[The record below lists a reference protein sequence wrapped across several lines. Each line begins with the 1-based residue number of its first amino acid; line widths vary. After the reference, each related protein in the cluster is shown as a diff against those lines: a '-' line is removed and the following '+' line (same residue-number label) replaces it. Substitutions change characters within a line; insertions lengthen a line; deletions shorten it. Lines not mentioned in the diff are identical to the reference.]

1 MADDKLVVNNPEATE
16 TSGGAQPSNSSVSI
30 DATSGDITAQKNGSN
45 LVVDLK
51 LPDQTATVRR
61 TTRRSGQGAGAGDL
75 GVNESPASDFFA
87 EGMDEP
93 SGNTAAEIL
102 SDDRSTTPPRL
113 NSSEGANRAAGDI
126 ARDRQTL
133 PSDPGSPSAFESGTA
148 PLSPYSKKTAAN
160 DDQEDTSLLKGDIG
174 QGNEY
179 ATSRGI
185 SAANDDE
192 EVAGGEPP
200 AISPDEAQTVAEEQS
215 SSRAG
220 QMQGAQN
227 TSAESSESELGAFRP
242 QFGKGWAWMI
252 VKRIP
257 GVGYLF
263 NKIETA
269 GRRSIREA
277 IKVTDRLIRLLKNA
291 ERGVAVV
298 DFFSKWLEAFVA
310 TLETIIIPILL
321 ILVLPLALVF
331 VVIFPK
337 AFSKNAKAMDEFIKK
352 LEAFNKDLKK
362 YYNQSQQ
369 VKSINLA
376 RAQAR
381 ANQLDAATSQR
392 PEIQQPRQAA

>member
-16 TSGGAQPSNSSVSI
+16 TSGGAQSNDSSVSI
-30 DATSGDITAQKNGSN
+30 DATSGNISAQKNGSN

-93 SGNTAAEIL
+93 SGSTAADIL
-102 SDDRSTTPPRL
+102 SDDRSITPPRL
-113 NSSEGANRAAGDI
+113 APAVADRAAGDI

-133 PSDPGSPSAFESGTA
+133 PSDPGSPSALENGTA

-160 DDQEDTSLLKGDIG
+160 DDEEDTGLLKGDIG
-174 QGNEY
+174 QSNDY

-200 AISPDEAQTVAEEQS
+200 AISEDDAQTVAEQQS

-220 QMQGAQN
+220 QMQGSQN

-263 NKIETA
+263 NKIESA

-277 IKVTDRLIRLLKNA
+277 IKITDRLIRLLKNA

-298 DFFSKWLEAFVA
+298 DFLNKWAETFAA

-321 ILVLPLALVF
+321 ILVLPLTLVF

-337 AFSKNAKAMDEFIKK
+337 AFSKNAKAIDKFVKD
-352 LEAFNKDLKK
+352 LEIFNKDLKK

-369 VKSINLA
+369 VKSINVA
-376 RAQAR
+376 RARAR
-381 ANQLDAATSQR
+381 ANQLEAATSQS
-392 PEIQQPRQAA
+392 PQIQQPRRAA

>member
-16 TSGGAQPSNSSVSI
+16 TSGGAQPTNASISI
-30 DATSGDITAQKNGSN
+30 DATSGTIAAQKNGNN

-51 LPDQTATVRR
+51 LPDQTATIRR
-61 TTRRSGQGAGAGDL
+61 TTRRSGQNGGAGDL

-93 SGNTAAEIL
+93 SSSIAADIL
-102 SDDRSTTPPRL
+102 SDEKTATPPRL
-113 NSSEGANRAAGDI
+113 APAGANQAAGEI

-133 PSDPGSPSAFESGTA
+133 PSDPGSPSAFESGIA
-148 PLSPYSKKTAAN
+148 PLSPYSKKATAN
-160 DDQEDTSLLKGDIG
+160 DDVEDTSLLKGDIG

-192 EVAGGEPP
+192 EVGGGEPP
-200 AISPDEAQTVAEEQS
+200 AISPDEAQTVAEERS

-220 QMQGAQN
+220 RMQGAQN

-277 IKVTDRLIRLLKNA
+277 IKVTNRLIRLLKNA

-298 DFFSKWLEAFVA
+298 DFFSKWLEAFIA

-331 VVIFPK
+331 AVIFPK

-381 ANQLDAATSQR
+381 ANQLDAATSQS